1 MDSVRA
7 WSEARGFDY
16 RFIGDEIFDCV
27 PDWYVAKS
35 GRGPVATDYGRL
47 ILLQAALAVQGYEQ
61 AIWLDADV
69 FVMDREMNLTCEGS
83 CAFGQETWIQEED
96 GALKARRNVHNA
108 VCLFRRGCVVL
119 PFLAETVLSII
130 RRVDADHI
138 APQMVGPKLL
148 SALHSLYAFDLLPQV
163 GAISPAVAA
172 DLMAGRGEA
181 LELLRRKSAVPL
193 QAVNLCASLI
203 AAKDAE
209 TVIGNLRLLA

>member
-1 MDSVRA
+1 MASVRA
-7 WSEARGFDY
+7 WSQARGFDY
-16 RFIGDEIFDCV
+16 RFVGDAIFDGV
-27 PDWYVAKS
+27 PGWYLDKS

-47 ILLQAALAVQGYEQ
+47 ILLQDALDAQGYEQ
-61 AIWLDADV
+61 AIWLDVDV
-69 FVMDREMNLTCEGS
+69 FVMDKAMVLACDGS
-83 CAFGQETWIQEED
+83 CAFGQETWIQAE
-96 GALKARRNVHNA
+96 GGSLKARRNVHNA

-130 RRVDADHI
+130 RRVDADHV

-172 DLMAGRGEA
+172 DLMTGGGEA
-181 LELLRRKSAVPL
+181 LELLRQKSAVPL

-203 AAKDAE
+203 SPVAAE
-209 TVIGNLRLLA
+209 TVIGNLRLLD